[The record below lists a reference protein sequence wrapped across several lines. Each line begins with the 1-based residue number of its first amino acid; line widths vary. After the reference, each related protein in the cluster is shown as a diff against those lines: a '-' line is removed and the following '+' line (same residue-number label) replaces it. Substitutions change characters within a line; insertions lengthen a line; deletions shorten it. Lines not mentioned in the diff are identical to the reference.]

1 MKNILSTL
9 LSPLLFL
16 LLLTLLSACGDT
28 TKQPAAATTIK
39 AVIKTT
45 ALTANKNIAG
55 IDLTIS
61 LPLGVSPPLLA
72 DGKADP
78 AATVVITSS
87 APAAQTLPGANYTP
101 ATAAATGKLAIT
113 AIAAAGFSATD
124 QITLK
129 LNVAAGTVPIES
141 DFTLLSFTAF
151 DINGAPVS
159 GLSPTLTATI
169 Y

>member
-1 MKNILSTL
+1 MKNILS
-9 LSPLLFL
+9 PLLLL

-28 TKQPAAATTIK
+28 AQPPAAATTIK

-45 ALTANKNIAG
+45 ALTADKNIAG
-55 IDLTIS
+55 IEVTIS
-61 LPLGVSPPLLA
+61 LPLGVSPPLLP
-72 DGKADP
+72 DGTADP

-87 APAAQTLPGANYTP
+87 APAAQTLPGATYTA
-101 ATAAATGKLAIT
+101 ATAAAPGKLVIT
-113 AIAAAGFSATD
+113 AIAADGFKLSD

-129 LNVAAGTVPIES
+129 LNVSAGTVPVEG

-159 GLSPTLTATI
+159 GLTPTLTATI